1 MKRSVLITGA
11 SSGIGKACALSLA
24 AEGYRVFAG
33 VRKEA
38 DGEALTRALA
48 DSGAVT
54 DGEIIPL
61 RIDVTDA
68 ESVTQA
74 ASVLEDLLG
83 SDGLD
88 GLVNNAGIAISGP
101 LEFLPFKLFEQQ
113 MRVNVNGQL
122 AVTQACLPLLR
133 RAKGRIVFM
142 GSESGRF
149 TLPML
154 GAYSASKFALEAL
167 ANALRLELRRA
178 GIHVSLV
185 EPGSIKTPIFEKAS
199 AMSAQ
204 LLAALSSE
212 AKALY
217 ARELKVLRAL
227 PKHAEHTAV
236 APEKVVRV
244 VMHALSAKRPHTRYI
259 VGLEAHLLI
268 NLFSLTP
275 TRLGDM
281 LMRNSFDLM
290 ARFM

>member
-33 VRKEA
+33 IRKEA
-38 DGEALTRALA
+38 DGDALTRAFV
-48 DSGAVT
+48 DSRAVAG
-54 DGEIIPL
+54 GEIVPL

-74 ASVLEDLLG
+74 AGMLEELLG
-83 SDGLD
+83 NDGLD

-101 LEFLPFKLFEQQ
+101 LEFLPFELFEQQ

-142 GSESGRF
+142 GSESGRV

-167 ANALRLELRRA
+167 ANALRLEPRRA

-199 AMSAQ
+199 EMTAQ
-204 LLAALSSE
+204 LVAALPPK
-212 AKALY
+212 AQALY
-217 ARELKVLRAL
+217 ARELKVLQAM
-227 PKHAEHTAV
+227 PKHAENTAV

-244 VMHALSAKRPHTRYI
+244 VMHALSARRPQARYI

-268 NLFSLTP
+268 NLFSVTP
-275 TRLGDM
+275 TWLGDM
-281 LMRNSFDLM
+281 LMRNSFNLM